1 MIIEDINSIGCL
13 ITRTKISIKGGFMK
27 GFRGIISVLKTVNK
41 KVKKSKIRL
50 IPKHDRFYSYGS
62 WV

>member
-1 MIIEDINSIGCL
+1 
-13 ITRTKISIKGGFMK
+13 MK

>member
-1 MIIEDINSIGCL
+1 MSIEDTNSIVCS
-13 ITRTKISIKGGFMK
+13 ITQTKRLIKGGFMK

-50 IPKHDRFYSYGS
+50 LPKHDRFYSYGS
-62 WV
+62 WI